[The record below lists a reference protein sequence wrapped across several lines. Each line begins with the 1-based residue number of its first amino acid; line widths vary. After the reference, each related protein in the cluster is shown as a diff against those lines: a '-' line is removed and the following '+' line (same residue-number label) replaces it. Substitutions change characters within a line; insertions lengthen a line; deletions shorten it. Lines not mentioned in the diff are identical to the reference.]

1 VALYNNASEDADE
14 LSFNKGDVLT
24 VVTRLNDDWFKCCRG
39 NEIGIV
45 PANYIQ
51 PFTE

>member
-1 VALYNNASEDADE
+1 MALYNNTGEDADE

-24 VVTRLNDDWFKCCRG
+24 VVTRLNDDWFKCQRG

-51 PFTE
+51 PITE